1 MYKVIVI
8 DEDGNESV
16 IENVL
21 DYNLIDVGLVQ
32 DIADDE
38 DTELTDD
45 EIKEVEDRCCVCEQ
59 LPEMEDLREI
69 IRDIISERE

>member
-8 DEDGNESV
+8 DEDGKESV
-16 IENVL
+16 TENVL
-21 DYNLIDVGLVQ
+21 DYNLIDVDLVQ

-38 DTELTDD
+38 DAELTDD
-45 EIKEVEDRCCVCEQ
+45 EIKEVEDRCSVCEQ